1 MQELLVIENLNPV
14 DVFKSGGIGPILAM
28 IEAEVSAEV
37 PDTSTAK
44 GRKAIASNAYK
55 VSQSKTLLD
64 KMGKKLTDDL
74 NARLKPIN
82 AERKIARDSLDELK
96 DVIRQPLTDWELDQ
110 ENIKLLAEARAAAE
124 ALAVQVEFSH
134 EVALLVDAEF
144 DRQRVAQ
151 IEAEKKAKAEY
162 EEQLKSEAA
171 AQAKLEAETAAKALI
186 DKAEADKLA
195 AEQAAAEQVTRAKV
209 AAERA
214 ESDRLTALAKA
225 EYDLKA
231 AAKLNEQ
238 ERQAAIASEQARQ
251 AAEIEEE
258 RVETQKREKNR
269 AHVGSIRKAV
279 KEGLMLIDGVDEEL
293 AKLIVLALSNG
304 VVAHA
309 KITY

>member
-144 DRQRVAQ
+144 NRQRVAY
-151 IEAEKKAKAEY
+151 IEAVKKAKAEY

-186 DKAEADKLA
+186 DKAEADTLA
-195 AEQAAAEQVTRAKV
+195 AEQAAAEQVTRALV
-209 AAERA
+209 AAENA
-214 ESDRLTALAKA
+214 EADRISALEKA
-225 EYDLKA
+225 EADK
-231 AAKLNEQ
+231 
-238 ERQAAIASEQARQ
+238 QAAIVSEKARQ
-251 AAEIEEE
+251 AAEIEDD
-258 RVETQKREKNR
+258 RAETQKREKNR
-269 AHVGSIRKAV
+269 AHVGSIRTSV
-279 KEGLMLIDGVDEEL
+279 KESLMLITGVDEDL
-293 AKLIVLALSNG
+293 AKLIVIAVRYG
-304 VVAHA
+304 QVAHT